1 MLRRGHA
8 AAERDIMSY
17 CVNCGVELDAS
28 ARECP
33 LCNTPVLNPR
43 EQIRQKSQRTPFP
56 KEKGQVETV
65 KRKDLGIL
73 LSMVILASVA
83 TCGFLNLFVF
93 RGLPWSLAVIGACVI
108 LWVFMIPAVIYT
120 RQSVYVSL
128 LLDGAAVSLYLYMLT
143 FLSGSSGWFT
153 GLGLPITVLVTVT
166 AEAMTLCIRV
176 LPRSFLTVSLYLF
189 TATGLLCMG
198 IELLIRRYLEKGP
211 ALSWSAVVLTICAIL
226 DIAVITMLS
235 RRRLRNE
242 VRRRLHF

>member
-1 MLRRGHA
+1 
-8 AAERDIMSY
+8 MSY
-17 CVNCGVELDAS
+17 CVNCGVELEQG

-33 LCNTPVLNPR
+33 LCNTPVVNPR
-43 EQIRQKSQRTPFP
+43 EQMRQGSLKDGTDRGEAGAFP
-56 KEKGQVETV
+56 REKGQVETV
-65 KRKDLGIL
+65 KRKDLGLL

-83 TCGFLNLFVF
+83 TCGILNLLVF
-93 RGLPWSLAVIGACVI
+93 DGSPWSLAVIGACVI

-128 LLDGAAVSLYLYMLT
+128 LLDGGAVSLYLYMLT

-153 GLGLPITVLVTVT
+153 GLGLPIVVLVTGIAELVT
-166 AEAMTLCIRV
+166 VCIRR

-189 TATGLLCMG
+189 TALGLLCMG
-198 IELLIRRYLEKGP
+198 LEMLIRHYLE
-211 ALSWSAVVLTICAIL
+211 ARIFLTWSAVVLTICTIL

>member
-1 MLRRGHA
+1 
-8 AAERDIMSY
+8 MSY

-33 LCNTPVLNPR
+33 LCNTPVVNPR
-43 EQIRQKSQRTPFP
+43 EQMLQKGQGSPGGADKTPFP

-73 LSMVILASVA
+73 LSMVVLASAA
-83 TCGFLNLFVF
+83 TCGILNLFVF
-93 RGLPWSLAVIGACVI
+93 QGVPWSLAVIGAGVI

-120 RQSVYVSL
+120 RQSIYVSL

-143 FLSGSSGWFT
+143 FLVDSSGWCF
-153 GLGLPITVLVTVT
+153 GLGLPITALVTAI
-166 AEAMTLCIRV
+166 AELMTLCVRI

-189 TATGLLCMG
+189 TAVGLLCLG
-198 IELLIRRYLEKGP
+198 LELLIRRYLESEMR
-211 ALSWSAVVLTICAIL
+211 LSWSAVVLTICVIL

-235 RRRLRNE
+235 RRRLLIE
-242 VRRRLHF
+242 VRSRLLF